1 MDGSA
6 YMEITLMLIA
16 ISINSSSELLISTSD
31 CKASKIASSSYK
43 NIAIQHPPVGG
54 VA

>member
-16 ISINSSSELLISTSD
+16 ISINSSSEVLV
-31 CKASKIASSSYK
+31 IAK
-43 NIAIQHPPVGG
+43 LEQTVPVK
-54 VA
+54 